1 MLDSAPAA
9 AAEDGDL
16 TATMTTQKIFDR
28 FLTLPTDTFG
38 YFRDISTYGG
48 CTAGCSVGL
57 ENIRIIEEE
66 KLVEHSAVL
75 GKYLLDQ
82 LKQFADHPMVGDI
95 RGLGLFAGIEIV
107 EDKKSK
113 APAPESTLATIV
125 ADVKKQGILMG
136 RMGRSVPG
144 LNNVLTLAPALVV
157 TKAEI
162 DAAVQ
167 AIGVALGNLKPGK

>member
-1 MLDSAPAA
+1 
-9 AAEDGDL
+9 
-16 TATMTTQKIFDR
+16 
-28 FLTLPTDTFG
+28 
-38 YFRDISTYGG
+38 
-48 CTAGCSVGL
+48 
-57 ENIRIIEEE
+57 
-66 KLVEHSAVL
+66 
-75 GKYLLDQ
+75 
-82 LKQFADHPMVGDI
+82 MVGDI
-95 RGLGLFAGIEIV
+95 RGLGLFAGIEVV